1 MSYELHAMSYMLS
14 AIRPWRVHRLGTVPY
29 DTALALQHRLVAD
42 RVRGALEADVVLV
55 LEHPPVFTLGRRG
68 GAENLLVDEA
78 FLARQGIAV
87 VAAERGGSITYHGP
101 GQIVVYP
108 IVSLKAAGI
117 KVVDF
122 VAGLESAMMATAAAF
137 GIAAATNPA
146 NRGVW
151 VQGAKLGSIGIT
163 VRHGVSFH
171 GLALNV
177 NTDLAPFDWINPCGL
192 TGVAMTSLAQQA
204 GQKLEM
210 DAVTDLLLAAFEKV
224 FNCRCVPSDRN
235 CG

>member
-1 MSYELHAMSYMLS
+1 MKY
-14 AIRPWRVHRLGTVPY
+14 RFPGPWQIHRLGTVPY
-29 DTALALQHRLVAD
+29 ETALAIQHRLVAQ
-42 RVRGALEADVVLV
+42 RVNGEIGNDVVLV

-68 GAENLLVDEA
+68 GAENLLVDQA
-78 FLARQGIAV
+78 FLVQRGIAM

-101 GQIVVYP
+101 GQMVVYP
-108 IVSLKAAGI
+108 IISLKAAGI

-122 VAGLESAMMATAAAF
+122 VAGLEAAMMATAAAF
-137 GIAAATNPA
+137 GIVAGTNPA

-151 VQGAKLGSIGIT
+151 VNGAKLGSIGIT

-192 TGVAMTSLAQQA
+192 KGMGMTSLARLTGRTLDMEA
-204 GQKLEM
+204 VADTLVAALEQTF
-210 DAVTDLLLAAFEKV
+210 D
-224 FNCRCVPSDRN
+224 CRCVPATGIFNESA
-235 CG
+235 